1 MADSRKPGKA
11 PRPKRGERRAEA
23 AADEEMSPL
32 QFFERCMDEGQE
44 PVAMQFARELAGAID
59 ELETRARWWLELGL
73 AMERRNRFE
82 VAAHFYGEGAQLEP
96 AHEDIAYWLFNNRG
110 FSLNQ
115 VGSFEIAE
123 QDCRRAIEIS
133 PLRHNAWKNLGVALE
148 GRKLYPEAARAYLTA
163 ARACFPDGRALV
175 LLEHMLVEHAGV
187 VLAVDPDF
195 GRKLAELKQAI
206 EQWRTAGRRPAAG
219 D

>member
-1 MADSRKPGKA
+1 MAGSRESGKA
-11 PRPKRGERRAEA
+11 PRPKRGESAAEA
-23 AADEEMSPL
+23 AAEQMSPL
-32 QFFERCMDEGQE
+32 QFFERCMEEGRE
-44 PVAMQFARELAGAID
+44 PAAMQFAREVAGAID

-115 VGSFEIAE
+115 VGSYDAAE
-123 QDCRRAIEIS
+123 ADCRRAIEIS

-148 GRKLYPEAARAYLTA
+148 GRALHPEAARAYLTA
-163 ARACFPDGRALV
+163 ARANFADGRALV
-175 LLEHMLVEHAGV
+175 LLEHMLGEHAGV
-187 VLAVDPDF
+187 VRAVDPDF
-195 GRKLAELKQAI
+195 DRKLAELKRAI
-206 EQWRTAGRRPAAG
+206 ERWRAERDRRG
-219 D
+219 

>member
-1 MADSRKPGKA
+1 MADSRKPGKT
-11 PRPKRGERRAEA
+11 PRPNRGERPAET
-23 AADEEMSPL
+23 AADQELSPL

-44 PVAMQFARELAGAID
+44 PVAMQFAREMAGAIED
-59 ELETRARWWLELGL
+59 LETRARWWLELGL

-82 VAAHFYGEGAQLEP
+82 VAAQFYGEGAQLEP
-96 AHEDIAYWLFNNRG
+96 AHEDIAYWLLNNRG

-115 VGSFEIAE
+115 LGSFETAE
-123 QDCRRAIEIS
+123 QDCRRATEIN

-163 ARACFPDGRALV
+163 ARANFADGRALV
-175 LLEHMLVEHAGV
+175 LLEHMLVEHADV
-187 VLAVDPDF
+187 VRAVDPDF
-195 GRKLAELKQAI
+195 DRKRAELKRAI
-206 EQWRTAGRRPAAG
+206 ERWRDSRQPAAG